1 MAEIKIEKK
10 KPVWPWILL
19 ILLIL
24 ALLVYFMAFRDRDEP
39 KQPAESTQ
47 SASLMEVKE
56 NNATVA
62 AFVQFIE
69 VQSKG
74 MDVNH
79 EYTNGA
85 LSKMT
90 DATRAM
96 AQEIQ
101 YDVGTDLDK
110 VKEEAQAITED
121 KYATTHADSIRNA
134 TGILTT
140 TLQNMQQAKY
150 PELAQEVSE
159 LQNASDAIKPG
170 VLTLDQKDQVRGYF
184 EKGADVL
191 KKMN

>member
-24 ALLVYFMAFRDRDEP
+24 ALLVYFMAFRDRGEP
-39 KQPAESTQ
+39 KQPAETTQ
-47 SASLMEVKE
+47 TASLMEVKE

-69 VQSKG
+69 QSKG

-85 LSKMT
+85 LLKMT

-110 VKEEAQAITED
+110 VKDEAQAITED
-121 KYATTHADSIRNA
+121 KYATSHADSIRNA

-150 PELAQEVSE
+150 PELAQDVSE
-159 LQNASDAIKPG
+159 LRKASDAIKPG
-170 VLTLDQKDQVRGYF
+170 VLTLDQKDQVKSYF

>member
-10 KPVWPWILL
+10 KPVWPWIL
-19 ILLIL
+19 ILGIL

-39 KQPAESTQ
+39 KQPTQ
-47 SASLMEVKE
+47 TESASLMEVKE

-79 EYTNGA
+79 EYTNNA
-85 LSKMT
+85 LLKMT

-110 VKEEAQAITED
+110 VKQEAQAITED
-121 KYATTHADSIRNA
+121 KYATSHADSIRNA
-134 TGILTT
+134 TGILAT

-150 PELAQEVSE
+150 PELAQEVSA
-159 LQNASDAIKPG
+159 LRNASDAIKPG
-170 VLTLDQKDQVRGYF
+170 VLTLEQKDQIKSYF
-184 EKGADVL
+184 DKGADVL

>member
-24 ALLVYFMAFRDRDEP
+24 ALLVYFMAFRERSEP
-39 KQPAESTQ
+39 KQPTEAQ
-47 SASLMEVKE
+47 SVSLMEVKE

-69 VQSKG
+69 EQSKG
-74 MDVNH
+74 MDINH
-79 EYTNGA
+79 EYTNSA
-85 LSKMT
+85 LLKMT

-110 VKEEAQAITED
+110 VNQEAQAITED
-121 KYATTHADSIRNA
+121 KYATSHADSIRNA

-159 LQNASDAIKPG
+159 LRNASDGIKPG
-170 VLTLDQKDQVRGYF
+170 VLTLDQKDQVKSYF